1 MRINKCPIEHVPY
14 TNRDPFW
21 VQPELVA
28 EIKFSNWTHEK
39 IMRSPIFLRVRED
52 KTPKECLLEEE
63 KYTEKLLK
71 TVKVKKTGEKTN
83 IYQNI
88 SE

>member
-1 MRINKCPIEHVPY
+1 M
-14 TNRDPFW
+14 
-21 VQPELVA
+21 
-28 EIKFSNWTHEK
+28 
-39 IMRSPIFLRVRED
+39 RED

-71 TVKVKKTGEKTN
+71 VVEKKNGEKNN

-88 SE
+88 KNNNNNETIITIITIFLSSLISIKYSGTKQ